1 MQAYLVLCRNSRSD
15 FAEFADLIG
24 GMDTE
29 TVAVVLAGGMDRYYC
44 SGQTERQWVAT
55 QLVRRL
61 ADPDPS
67 DVEDDDRWAGPE
79 GGAAEWERIRQ
90 RCLAVAV
97 AILEEA
103 R

>member
-1 MQAYLVLCRNSRSD
+1 
-15 FAEFADLIG
+15 
-24 GMDTE
+24 
-29 TVAVVLAGGMDRYYC
+29 
-44 SGQTERQWVAT
+44 
-55 QLVRRL
+55 LVRRL

-67 DVEDDDRWAGPE
+67 DVDDDDRWVGPE
-79 GGAAEWERIRQ
+79 GAAEWERIRQ

>member
-1 MQAYLVLCRNSRSD
+1 M
-15 FAEFADLIG
+15 
-24 GMDTE
+24 
-29 TVAVVLAGGMDRYYC
+29 
-44 SGQTERQWVAT
+44 AT

-61 ADPDPS
+61 ADPRPT
-67 DVEDDDRWAGPE
+67 DVDDDGDRWTGPE
-79 GGAAEWERIRQ
+79 AADEWERIRQ